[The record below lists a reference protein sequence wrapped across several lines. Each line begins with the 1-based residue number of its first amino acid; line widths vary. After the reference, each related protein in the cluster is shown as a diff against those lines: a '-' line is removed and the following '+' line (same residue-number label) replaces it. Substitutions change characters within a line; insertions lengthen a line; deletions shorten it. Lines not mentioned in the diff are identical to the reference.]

1 MAKSKKISVGRR
13 GFLKRAAAGAAAALA
28 VKPGAASAQTPSE
41 AVRPAV
47 PPASA
52 RTVALETSTPEPRAD
67 VYTTD
72 RPGADFMVDV
82 LKTLDFDY
90 IFANP
95 GSSFRGLQESFIN
108 YGKNTKPEWITCCH
122 EESSVAMAHGYYKI
136 EGKPILCM
144 AHGTVGLQHAS
155 MALYNAYADRVP
167 VYLVLGNEQ
176 EIAFRRSDVEWTH
189 SVQDAAS
196 MVRDYTKWDDSPIS
210 LGHFAES
217 AIRAYKVMMTP
228 PYEPVVLCANGGLQE
243 EPIPEEDRRT
253 LRIPKLVVP
262 TPPAGDANAVV
273 EAAKI
278 LVAADNPV
286 IVAGRVARTPNG
298 IKLLV
303 ELAETLQADVID
315 RKFRMNFPSRHPL
328 FNTAAAPPDLSRVVS
343 GADVV
348 LGLEVPDFWNATHA
362 MTPINRMGMTS
373 RPITKTGAKLITITA
388 GDLFS
393 RSNYQDF
400 GRYAE
405 VDLAI
410 AADAE
415 ATLPALIEAC
425 KRLMTADRKRVAD
438 ERGRKLAAE
447 HKKVRERDFDLAAAG
462 WDASPITT
470 ARLSAELY
478 NVIKKEDWSFLSDT
492 TFISWWPLR
501 LWDFDKHYQFIGGHG
516 AYGIGYGAPAAVGA
530 ALANKKH
537 GRITVNI
544 QCDGDLNYAPGVLW
558 TAAHHQ
564 IPILNVMHN
573 NRGYHQERMFLQ
585 DMASRAG
592 RGIENTHIGVEL
604 ANPNINYAMLAKAY
618 GMWSTG
624 PIENPK
630 DLGPAIKQALEVVK
644 KGEPALVDVVTQP
657 R

>member
-1 MAKSKKISVGRR
+1 MAKSKKHSVGRR
-13 GFLKRAAAGAAAALA
+13 GFLKRAAAGAAAVLA
-28 VKPGAASAQTPSE
+28 VKPGVAGAQAPIEAA
-41 AVRPAV
+41 RPAA

-52 RTVALETSTPEPRAD
+52 RQVALETAPPPRAD

-82 LKTLDFDY
+82 LKSLNFDY

-95 GSSFRGLQESFIN
+95 GSSFRGLQESFVN

-122 EESSVAMAHGYYKI
+122 EESSVAMAHGYFKI

-189 SVQDAAS
+189 SVQDAAA
-196 MVRDYTKWDDSPIS
+196 MVRDYTKWDDSPVS

-217 AIRAYKVMMTP
+217 AVKAYKVMMTP
-228 PYEPVVLCANGGLQE
+228 PYEPVVICANGELQE
-243 EPIPEEDRRT
+243 EPMPEEDRRT
-253 LRIPKLVVP
+253 LRVPRLVVP
-262 TPPAGDANAVV
+262 SPPAGDPGAVV
-273 EAAKI
+273 EAAKM
-278 LVAADNPV
+278 LVAAEHPV

-303 ELAETLQADVID
+303 ELAETLQAAVLD
-315 RKFRMNFPSRHPL
+315 RRFRMNFPTGHPL
-328 FNTAAAPPDLSRVVS
+328 YNSSSVAN
-343 GADVV
+343 ADAV
-348 LGLEVPDFWNATHA
+348 LGLEVPDFWNATHS

-373 RPITKTGAKLITITA
+373 RPTTKAGAKLITITA

-400 GRYAE
+400 GRYTE

-425 KRLMTADRKRVAD
+425 KRLMTPDRKRVAE
-438 ERGRKLAAE
+438 ERGRKLAE
-447 HKKVRERDFDLAAAG
+447 QHKRTRDLDFDQAAVG

-478 NVIKKEDWSFLSDT
+478 QAIRKEDWSFVSDT

-530 ALANKKH
+530 ALANKKY

-558 TAAHHQ
+558 TAAHHK
-564 IPILNVMHN
+564 IPLLTVMHN
-573 NRGYHQERMFLQ
+573 NRGYHQEHMFLQ
-585 DMASRAG
+585 DMAARAG
-592 RGIENTHIGVEL
+592 RGIENARIGCEL
-604 ANPNINYAMLAKAY
+604 REPNINYAMLAKAY
-618 GMWSTG
+618 GMYSSG

-630 DLGPAIKQALEVVK
+630 DLGPAIKAALEVVK
-644 KGEPALVDVVTQP
+644 KGEPALVDVITQP